1 MQPEDSKRFLK
12 QIKTVAD
19 KPTKFTSLKPSQ
31 KVNSEPSS
39 LVSGDKVRLNLNLL
53 FEREVKRKEETT
65 AEQGNRTLR
74 EIMGPVVNHQPFC
87 IRIPA
92 GGTPFELNSSLLQ
105 QLPTF
110 HGLSGENA
118 YTHLDQF
125 HVVCSSMKPSG
136 VTDEQIQLR
145 AFPFSLA
152 DAAKEW
158 LHSLPVGSITTWAQI
173 ERAFLEKYFPISKA
187 VVLSKEISGIQQHPN
202 ETMYEY
208 WQRFQKLLKSCPNH
222 QLSEQL
228 LAHYFF
234 LGMRQHDRE
243 LVDAASGGAFLDKND
258 NDAMTLLRTMAITKG

>member
-1 MQPEDSKRFLK
+1 MQPDDSKRFLK

-19 KPTKFTSLKPSQ
+19 KPTKFTSSKPIR

-39 LVSGDKVRLNLNLL
+39 PISEEGDTLNLNLL
-53 FEREVKRKEETT
+53 FEGEVKREEETM

-74 EIMGPVVNHQPFC
+74 EIMGPVVNRQPFC

-92 GGTPFELNSSLLQ
+92 GGTPFELKSSLLQ

-125 HVVCSSMKPSG
+125 HVVCSSMKPSS
-136 VTDEQIQLR
+136 VTDDQIQLR

-158 LHSLPVGSITTWAQI
+158 LHSLPAGSITTWA
-173 ERAFLEKYFPISKA
+173 
-187 VVLSKEISGIQQHPN
+187 
-202 ETMYEY
+202 
-208 WQRFQKLLKSCPNH
+208 
-222 QLSEQL
+222 
-228 LAHYFF
+228 
-234 LGMRQHDRE
+234 
-243 LVDAASGGAFLDKND
+243 
-258 NDAMTLLRTMAITKG
+258 